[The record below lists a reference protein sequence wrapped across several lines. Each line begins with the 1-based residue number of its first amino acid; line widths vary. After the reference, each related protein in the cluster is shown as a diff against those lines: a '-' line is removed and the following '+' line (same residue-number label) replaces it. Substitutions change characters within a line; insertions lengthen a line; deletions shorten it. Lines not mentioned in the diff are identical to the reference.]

1 MFIVTVIIPTFNRPE
16 QLSKCLDCLCHY
28 FDQRVSLTTEMTIE
42 VLVCDDSRNTATK
55 QLLKDCYPWACYSEG
70 PAKGPASNRNHG
82 AQISSGEWLVFT
94 DDDCLPQPGWLEAYA
109 RFADHS
115 DVLEGKT
122 SAKGARR
129 RLDDECP
136 VNESGGYLWA
146 CNFAIRKQLFF
157 QLGGFNENFPAPA
170 MEDVELHTR
179 MKKRLISPLFVSEA
193 VVLHPWRR
201 RKGLEFIRIHA
212 ASYVYYRKLHPVAAS
227 HSRIPSLFI
236 SLLRS
241 FKKNTMLAIAYKN
254 CHGLTRQVILDFCSI
269 FMTWKAMR

>member
-1 MFIVTVIIPTFNRPE
+1 MFIATVVIPTFNRPG
-16 QLSKCLDCLCHY
+16 QLSKCLDCLSHY
-28 FDQRVSLTTEMTIE
+28 FDQTVSSPIEMTIQ
-42 VLVCDDSRNTATK
+42 VVVCDDSRNTSTK
-55 QLLKDCYPWACYSEG
+55 QLLKDSYPWAYYSEG

-109 RFADHS
+109 CFADNY

-122 SAKGARR
+122 SAKGARK

-136 VNESGGYLWA
+136 INESGGYLWA

-179 MKKRLISPLFVSEA
+179 IKKRLISPLFVHNA

-201 RKGLEFIRIHA
+201 RKGLNFIRTHL
-212 ASYVYYRKLHPVAAS
+212 ASYVYYMKLHPGAARQS
-227 HSRIPSLFI
+227 TILSLLI
-236 SLLRS
+236 SFLRS
-241 FKKNTMLAIAYKN
+241 FKKNTMLAFTYKN
-254 CHGLTRQVILDFCSI
+254 CHGLSRQTVLDFCSI
-269 FMTWKAMR
+269 FMAWKAMR